1 MLLAV
6 VPVVSFTKAQVQAVH
21 DAQIE
26 KEGSCKLQL
35 LAGPAEV
42 LRCLIDSKLSSHQC
56 QGAP

>member
-35 LAGPAEV
+35 LAGPAGAQV
-42 LRCLIDSKLSSHQC
+42 LGLIQN
-56 QGAP
+56 